1 MAGMIKQIAGRAGR
15 RSSRYPNGEVTCYK
29 GEDMVHLRAGLNTPT
44 QRLVRC
50 VRACVRACTC
60 ACVPAYLPACRPCPC
75 V

>member
-1 MAGMIKQIAGRAGR
+1 MIKQIAGRAGR

-50 VRACVRACTC
+50 VVGRGVVCLLGLAWPGPVLC
-60 ACVPAYLPACRPCPC
+60 A
-75 V
+75 